1 VSSPTATSIEFFVP
15 GIPATQGSKRAFYN
29 KAIGRAI
36 LVDDCKRNK
45 DWRGDVKAFALKA
58 VGEAPPASGPVCLRI
73 QFYLPR
79 PKGHFGSG
87 RNADKLRDHAPDW
100 HTKKPDLTKMTR
112 AVEDALKGI
121 AWNDD
126 SQVAVQHIEK
136 VYGPSPGAKV
146 FISEI
151 WGLDS

>member
-1 VSSPTATSIEFFVP
+1 MSSPTATSIEFFVP

-87 RNADKLRDHAPDW
+87 RNADKLRDH
-100 HTKKPDLTKMTR
+100 
-112 AVEDALKGI
+112 LKGI